1 MENLSDKIKIVQI
14 EVNAE
19 KSAEQKTLLQ
29 KKLRKLLLQQQ
40 IENIKKEIESIDN
53 SQYRHQSGHLID
65 SYTTKKIGL
74 KMIDESLCDTL
85 LSIIKEEIK

>member
-53 SQYRHQSGHLID
+53 S
-65 SYTTKKIGL
+65 
-74 KMIDESLCDTL
+74 
-85 LSIIKEEIK
+85 